1 MVFTTLKMPKHL
13 LLNGLQVAFT
23 CPVGETIIILLA

>member
-1 MVFTTLKMPKHL
+1 MVFTTLKIHKRL
-13 LLNGLQVAFT
+13 LISGLQVTFT

>member
-13 LLNGLQVAFT
+13 LLSGLQVVFT
-23 CPVGETIIILLA
+23 CIVDETTIILLA